1 MNWTEEIPSLS
12 IEVQDNGNLRLEDK
26 SYGEGA
32 IVDIHP
38 CQVRLLAER
47 LGMVR
52 TASASEADIW
62 RPDCVRA
69 ASLLADL
76 ERLIPWLEM
85 IETRASQLHDN
96 ILGIADL
103 GHEDVNIEIAQSSA
117 LADIIEQ
124 VLKDAKAA
132 FARGVTR
139 SHDVS
144 RIEADREP
152 IAPKSPEIGGV
163 ERPQKRVAS
172 TGPQGELL

>member
-12 IEVQDNGNLRLEDK
+12 IEVQANGNLRIEDT

-32 IVDIHP
+32 IVDVHP
-38 CQVRLLAER
+38 CQVRLMAER
-47 LGMVR
+47 LGLLPGVPTEAMDAGYADCR
-52 TASASEADIW
+52 GGSLYSE
-62 RPDCVRA
+62 
-69 ASLLADL
+69 L
-76 ERLIPWLEM
+76 ERLAHWLEL
-85 IETRASQLHDN
+85 IEARADQLHDN
-96 ILGIADL
+96 IMASSMR
-103 GHEDVNIEIAQSSA
+103 GHEDLDIEVAQSSA

-124 VLKDAKAA
+124 VRKDAQAA

-144 RIEADREP
+144 RMEPDRIP

-163 ERPQKRVAS
+163 EDPQNRVAS

>member
-1 MNWTEEIPSLS
+1 MTESMPSLE
-12 IEVQDNGNLRLEDK
+12 ITTLPNGNLRLEDK

-32 IVDIHP
+32 IVDVHP
-38 CQVRLLAER
+38 CQVRLMAER
-47 LGMVR
+47 LGLVR
-52 TASASEADIW
+52 MISASEAEIW
-62 RPDCVRA
+62 RPHCVRA
-69 ASLLADL
+69 ASLLEDL

-132 FARGVTR
+132 LARGVTR

-163 ERPQKRVAS
+163 EGPQKRVAS